1 MPKAEAPKGVA
12 AKSSP
17 TEASSPDNS
26 IPRLKL
32 GESGFVGLKTRNGR
46 IQEEAQLAFRYPHFL
61 ATRNEMVNN
70 PTIGA
75 ALNIH
80 RFFMERVNWAVQH
93 AVGATPVEIERSKLI
108 ESMMHDMEHSWSAF
122 ISSVIPVGEYGFA
135 LNEIVLRRRL
145 KRNNSLWD
153 DGLVGLAKLPV
164 RAQDTIAKWKFSED
178 GSELLGI
185 KQTTIG
191 LENQIYWQ
199 GKTDAEDGLL
209 FTPIDKLLHFTTNC
223 NKGNPEGK
231 SSLQNVYLAYKQL
244 TLIQET
250 QLLGIGKD
258 QMGIL
263 KIEIPPRYLDPNG
276 SVEDKAAV
284 AGFQQI
290 IDNYNNGVQR
300 GLLVPAMAD
309 AETKLPMFSYS
320 LMEAKGTA
328 KYDTEA
334 AIKRLEANI
343 LTALNVDPAS
353 LGVNST
359 GSAASKTSITALAVD
374 SKLKEIA
381 NVLNHK
387 LMKVLHEANG
397 WSTDNMPSFV
407 YDAPEEFDIGE
418 YSSAIQRI
426 FATSAIECDRSVYNR
441 IRRILGMPLLP
452 DDLPVQVDMLPAVL
466 TGQTS
471 ASATGMA
478 IGNDGNSGTSKGGGS
493 GADKS
498 IANKENR

>member
-1 MPKAEAPKGVA
+1 MPEATTPDGVSALAPDKA
-12 AKSSP
+12 
-17 TEASSPDNS
+17 

-75 ALNIH
+75 ALNVY
-80 RFFMERVNWAVQH
+80 RFLMGRVNWSVQPII
-93 AVGATPVEIERSKLI
+93 GATSVDKERAKAI
-108 ESMMHDMEHSWSAF
+108 ESMMHDMDGSWDSF
-122 ISSVIPVGEYGFA
+122 IESVIPVIEYGFA

-145 KRNNSLWD
+145 KRNNSKFD
-153 DGLVGLAKLPV
+153 DGLIGLARLPV
-164 RAQDTIAKWKFSED
+164 RSQDTVAKWKFSED

-185 KQTTIG
+185 KQTTAG
-191 LENQIYWQ
+191 QENQMYWQ

-209 FTPIDKLLHFTTNC
+209 FTPIDKLLHFTTNSEK
-223 NKGNPEGK
+223 NNPEGRSILK
-231 SSLQNVYLAYKQL
+231 SIFLAFKEL

-250 QLLGIGKD
+250 QLLGISKD

-309 AETKLPMFSYS
+309 AESKLPMFSYS
-320 LMEAKGTA
+320 LMESKGTA

-334 AIKRLEANI
+334 AIKRLQENI

-381 NVLNHK
+381 CVLNHK
-387 LMKVLHEANG
+387 LMKTLHEANG
-397 WSTDNMPSFV
+397 WSTDNMPKFV
-407 YDAPEEFDIGE
+407 YEEPESFDIGE

-426 FATSAIECDRSVYNR
+426 FATSAIEVTRPVLNSILRMLR
-441 IRRILGMPLLP
+441 IQEMPDDMPVQIDLLP
-452 DDLPVQVDMLPAVL
+452 ANIS
-466 TGQTS
+466 GQSS
-471 ASATGMA
+471 ASGSGMA
-478 IGNDGNSGTSKGGGS
+478 IGNSGNSGTGKIGGS
-493 GADKS
+493 GGGADKS